1 MNSILTWYVQSVPS
15 PAHGLN
21 TPNQSSATLPLY
33 EMESSPFLASDSL
46 NPVTPF
52 PAELSL
58 HRRIKYQNCC
68 LLKLT
73 KESMKDAG
81 LSNKE
86 ENEADNPTDGDADSA
101 LEEKPSDW
109 DPFQDGDEIC

>member
-1 MNSILTWYVQSVPS
+1 
-15 PAHGLN
+15 
-21 TPNQSSATLPLY
+21 
-33 EMESSPFLASDSL
+33 MESSPFLASDSS

-52 PAELSL
+52 PAEPSL
-58 HRRIKYQNCC
+58 HGRIKYQNCH

-81 LSNKE
+81 LSNEE

>member
-1 MNSILTWYVQSVPS
+1 
-15 PAHGLN
+15 
-21 TPNQSSATLPLY
+21 
-33 EMESSPFLASDSL
+33 MESSPFLALDSL

-52 PAELSL
+52 PAEPSL
-58 HRRIKYQNCC
+58 HGCIEYQNCH

-81 LSNKE
+81 LLNE
-86 ENEADNPTDGDADSA
+86 ENKADNPTDGDADSA